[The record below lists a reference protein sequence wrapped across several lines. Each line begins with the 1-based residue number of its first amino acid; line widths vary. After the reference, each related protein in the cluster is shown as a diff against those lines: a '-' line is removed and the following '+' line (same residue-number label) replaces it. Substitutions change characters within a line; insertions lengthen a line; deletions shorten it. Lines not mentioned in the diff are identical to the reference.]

1 MEYVIGGM
9 GNAPANVIEVGL
21 GDVKEGAVF
30 HYMWTGK
37 PTAGQARVLDW
48 LVDYSA
54 DFIVYFDSGKVH
66 PAVMQAA
73 KNVIAVDDVVMDTL
87 KNNSDAQLLVLFDT
101 DETGQATEMTQRLVF
116 EADALNMMSL
126 ELTNGLIPLWVSH
139 DDLPQDDLL
148 ISAPS
153 EAPRKPQDALKRDL
167 GIPTPLFTEEDLGLI
182 SMVQLIVTFVD
193 GSMEA
198 RAINIPTLQRL
209 LG

>member
-66 PAVMQAA
+66 PAVMLLQLMMWSW
-73 KNVIAVDDVVMDTL
+73 IPSRRTVMPSCSSCLIRT
-87 KNNSDAQLLVLFDT
+87 KLV
-101 DETGQATEMTQRLVF
+101 RL
-116 EADALNMMSL
+116 
-126 ELTNGLIPLWVSH
+126 
-139 DDLPQDDLL
+139 
-148 ISAPS
+148 
-153 EAPRKPQDALKRDL
+153 PR
-167 GIPTPLFTEEDLGLI
+167 
-182 SMVQLIVTFVD
+182 
-193 GSMEA
+193 
-198 RAINIPTLQRL
+198 
-209 LG
+209 

>member
-87 KNNSDAQLLVLFDT
+87 KKNSDAQLLVLFDT

-139 DDLPQDDLL
+139 DDLPQDDPL
-148 ISAPS
+148 ISAPP
-153 EAPRKPQDALKRDL
+153 EASRKPQDALKRDL